1 MTTIDNRPSSSMEEY
16 LEALCRIRDRGEI
29 PTATTLARELQVA
42 APSVVGMLKR
52 MSDQKLINYEK
63 RCAVT
68 LTENGEFAAI
78 NLRRRHRLAE
88 RMLTDLLKMPWSR
101 AHSLACI
108 FEHVITDE
116 IEPYL
121 LQALNNP
128 VTCPHGNPLSG
139 LSEDAESL
147 LSLTAF
153 SIGNN
158 CRVCCITDENEELLH
173 YLERVKII
181 PDQVIKIIDIAPG
194 NGPYLIEANGER
206 QALSREAAGHIM
218 VKIEK

>member
-1 MTTIDNRPSSSMEEY
+1 MTTIENRPSSSMEEY

-52 MSDQKLINYEK
+52 MSEQKLINYEK
-63 RCAVT
+63 RHAVT
-68 LTENGEFAAI
+68 LTENGELAAV

-88 RMLTDLLKMPWSR
+88 RLLTDLLKMPWSR
-101 AHSLACI
+101 AHSLACG

-121 LQALNNP
+121 LTALNNP

-139 LSEDAESL
+139 LPEKTDTL

-153 SIGNN
+153 SVGCN
-158 CRVCCITDENEELLH
+158 CKVCCITDENDELLH
-173 YLERVKII
+173 YLERVKIT
-181 PDQVIKIIDIAPG
+181 PDQIVKIVDIAPG
-194 NGPYLIEANGER
+194 NGPYLVEANGER

-218 VKIEK
+218 VKMI